1 MGPKMEQALQ
11 YGPTTGIPS
20 LVSWLSGLQTVFHNR
35 RAGASVGKQG
45 QDGEGGGEGWRLV
58 IGNGSQD
65 VLYKV
70 SL

>member
-1 MGPKMEQALQ
+1 MEQALQ

-20 LVSWLSGLQTVFHNR
+20 LVSWLSGLQTVFHSR

-45 QDGEGGGEGWRLV
+45 QYGEGEGWRLV